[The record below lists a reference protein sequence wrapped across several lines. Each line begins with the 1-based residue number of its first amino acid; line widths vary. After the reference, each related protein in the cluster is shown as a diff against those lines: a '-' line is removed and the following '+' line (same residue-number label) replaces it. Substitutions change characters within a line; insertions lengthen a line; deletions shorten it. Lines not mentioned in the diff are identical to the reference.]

1 MGHIVEINKNTRV
14 YDIIKEYGDIA
25 EVMKVFGVKRVG
37 PFSIRRII
45 TRFLT
50 VENAAR
56 FHKVPLDEFLRML
69 NQAIESKH
77 KGA

>member
-1 MGHIVEINKNTRV
+1 MEINKDTRV

-25 EVMKVFGVKRVG
+25 EVMEVFGIKRVG

-50 VENAAR
+50 VKYAAR
-56 FHKVPLDEFLRML
+56 FHKVPLDEFLQML
-69 NQAIESKH
+69 H
-77 KGA
+77 KAVDSEERGV